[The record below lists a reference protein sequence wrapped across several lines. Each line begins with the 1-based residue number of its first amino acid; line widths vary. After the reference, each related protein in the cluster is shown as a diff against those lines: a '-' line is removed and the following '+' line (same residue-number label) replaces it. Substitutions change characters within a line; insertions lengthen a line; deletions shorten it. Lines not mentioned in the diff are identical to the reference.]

1 MAAKDVGQGLVELC
15 KRGAFEEAINKYY
28 HGSIVS
34 VEPMGEPREVSGIE
48 AVLGKLAWWH
58 ENFEVHSA
66 TTEGPYVNGDEF
78 AVVFKLDTTMKAT
91 GERSSMEEVAVYTVK
106 DDKIVHE
113 RFLMG

>member
-15 KRGAFEEAINKYY
+15 KRGAFDEAIDKYY
-28 HGSIVS
+28 HENVVS
-34 VEPMGEPREVSGIE
+34 VEAVGDPKEVRGLE
-48 AVLGKLAWWH
+48 AVLAKSAWWN

-66 TTEGPYVNGDEF
+66 TAEGPYVNGDEF

-91 GERSSMEEVAVYTVK
+91 GERSNMEEVAIYTVK